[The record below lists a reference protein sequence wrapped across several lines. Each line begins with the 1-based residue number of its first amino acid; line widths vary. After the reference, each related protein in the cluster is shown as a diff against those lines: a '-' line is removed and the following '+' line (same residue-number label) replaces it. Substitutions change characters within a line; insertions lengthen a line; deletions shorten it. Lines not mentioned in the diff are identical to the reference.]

1 MDYSYTGLV
10 PGLALWVAV
19 WRLPHMWEGLAGW
32 VKTRL
37 CGVLQIRDYLAL
49 KYDLNATNPDGGA
62 TSADAQLA
70 ASASTPL
77 KDLQAAMQQL
87 LASKD
92 LSAAEVELAAANLAL
107 LMPVDGK
114 AAAGAAGVGQPAGPR
129 HVWYGDPLLSTSDT
143 RHSVRVR

>member
-1 MDYSYTGLV
+1 MSVCVLDAGE
-10 PGLALWVAV
+10 
-19 WRLPHMWEGLAGW
+19 WEA
-32 VKTRL
+32 R
-37 CGVLQIRDYLAL
+37 QQAQ
-49 KYDLNATNPDGGA
+49 
-62 TSADAQLA
+62 DAQRQAAARGAAVPAAGPAAAEPAAAAAAAATAAPTGTAPPAAGDLGALA
-70 ASASTPL
+70 AQQGL
-77 KDLQAAMQQL
+77 DVQQL

>member
-1 MDYSYTGLV
+1 M
-10 PGLALWVAV
+10 
-19 WRLPHMWEGLAGW
+19 
-32 VKTRL
+32 

-49 KYDLNATNPDGGA
+49 KYNLDATNPDGSA

-77 KDLQAAMQQL
+77 KDLQAATQQL

-92 LSAAEVELAAANLAL
+92 LSVAEAELAAANLAL

-114 AAAGAAGVGQPAGPR
+114 VAAAGASDGGRPAGLR
-129 HVWYGDPLLSTSDT
+129 HVWYGDPLLSTSDS
-143 RHSVRVR
+143 RHIVKVR